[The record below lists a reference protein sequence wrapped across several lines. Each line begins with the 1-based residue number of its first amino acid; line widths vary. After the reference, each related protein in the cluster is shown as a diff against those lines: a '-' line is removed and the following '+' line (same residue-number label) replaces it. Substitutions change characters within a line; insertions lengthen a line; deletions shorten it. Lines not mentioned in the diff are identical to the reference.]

1 MSQKVVQL
9 KEKIIV
15 KDRCHKSYLNEPFQ
29 DTLEFK
35 NSTPESTKKVMA
47 VVDTK
52 SKESKKDQ

>member
-15 KDRCHKSYLNEPFQ
+15 KDRCHKSYLNEPFKH
-29 DTLEFK
+29 TFEFK

-52 SKESKKDQ
+52 SKTGEKI